1 MRIVMIVL
9 ALLQLVVVVFVA
21 AVGGF
26 ADGGTWWERATL
38 MAVQPLAAI
47 GLLVL
52 VFTSRPA
59 AFFTRLI
66 VGLLAINIAADI
78 IVAAAIVLD
87 ISQGDWWLSLVFSVI
102 PVIGLLYASSL
113 SSRRR

>member
-21 AVGGF
+21 GVGGF

-38 MAVQPLAAI
+38 MAVQPIAAI
-47 GLLVL
+47 GLVVL

-78 IVAAAIVLD
+78 IVALAIVLD
-87 ISQGDWWLSLVFSVI
+87 ISKGDWWFSLVFSVI

-113 SSRRR
+113 SSQRR

>member
-38 MAVQPLAAI
+38 MAVQPIAAI
-47 GLLVL
+47 GLVVLLV
-52 VFTSRPA
+52 TSRPS

-66 VGLLAINIAADI
+66 VALLAINIAADI
-78 IVAAAIVLD
+78 IVALAIVLEM
-87 ISQGDWWLSLVFSVI
+87 STGDWWFPLIFSVI
-102 PVIGLLYASSL
+102 PVIGLLYTFSL
-113 SSRRR
+113 SSQRR

>member
-1 MRIVMIVL
+1 MRIIVTVL
-9 ALLQLVVVVFVA
+9 ALVQLVVVVFVA

-47 GLLVL
+47 GLVVL

-78 IVAAAIVLD
+78 IVAVAIVLD
-87 ISQGDWWLSLVFSVI
+87 ISKGDWWFSLVFSVI